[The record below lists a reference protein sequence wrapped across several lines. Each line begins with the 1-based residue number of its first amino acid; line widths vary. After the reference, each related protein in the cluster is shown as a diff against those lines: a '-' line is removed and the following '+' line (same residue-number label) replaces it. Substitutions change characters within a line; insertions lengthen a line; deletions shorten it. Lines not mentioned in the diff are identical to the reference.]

1 MLIESTSYSF
11 EQDARLTARASETPV
26 IIMSRT
32 RYLSVFA
39 LILTAF
45 SFGWAQEK
53 ASIITGDVTGVSA
66 SRIAI
71 TSRSGPVDVIL
82 NAATQVKR
90 IPADKLKLT
99 AAIDANVSEIAI
111 GDKVMA
117 SGILSA
123 DGKSLPARTI
133 YLITKSEMAQKIAKN
148 AEAWRTRG
156 ISGKVTSINLQTNQI
171 ILETGGLMAKRAVT
185 LTPKANA
192 TFLRYAPD
200 SVKFADAKVSAI
212 GEIKAGD
219 EIRALG
225 DRNVDGTAFAA
236 ETVLT
241 GGFRQSAGTIK
252 SVDLA
257 AKSVVITE
265 LNTKK
270 DITVWFADA
279 VLMKRFPE
287 EMATRLAGMQAGGG
301 VQAIRPAGGGSMPG
315 GGQQPGG
322 AGPRPAGGGP
332 RSGGGLSEMID
343 RLPNMTA
350 DQLKVGETIAILTS
364 ETTPGA
370 DSVKAIKLVAG
381 VDPFIKLAQTAR
393 AGAQRGTGGNNI
405 NFNIPGLDGGN
416 IP

>member
-11 EQDARLTARASETPV
+11 EQDARLTARASKTPV

-45 SFGWAQEK
+45 SFGSAQEK

-90 IPADKLKLT
+90 IPADNLKLT

-123 DGKSLPARTI
+123 DGRSLPARTI
-133 YLITKSEMAQKIAKN
+133 YLITKSEMAQKIAKD

-322 AGPRPAGGGP
+322 GP

-350 DQLKVGETIAILTS
+350 AQLKVGETIAILTS

-370 DSVKAIKLVAG
+370 DSVKAIKLIAG
-381 VDPFIKLAQTAR
+381 VDPFIKLAQVAR